1 MDNQHKLVKGY
12 RDLTQEEINVMN
24 EIKALEARWN
34 GLVDR
39 LKTIQDIDMRN
50 VSLAVT
56 YCEDGFSRAV
66 RAVARPQRIV
76 DNGSE

>member
-56 YCEDGFSRAV
+56 Y
-66 RAVARPQRIV
+66 
-76 DNGSE
+76 